1 LQEPLAEA
9 AQPLLIT
16 AALRVFG
23 GGSADGGG
31 AVSRVAVSVQ
41 DPRGT
46 TILQRQTL
54 PSHAELAAPA
64 EGYGTYTLW

>member
-1 LQEPLAEA
+1 MKA

-23 GGSADGGG
+23 GGSADGGDTD
-31 AVSRVAVSVQ
+31 SRVAVTVQ
-41 DPRGT
+41 GPQGT
-46 TILQRQTL
+46 TILQQQAL

-64 EGYGTYTLW
+64 EGHGTYTLW